1 MAAKYM
7 GAKMLR
13 KQMERQK
20 AKDDAKEDKRNAKR
34 GAMVAN
40 TGEILDRGTQ
50 KFDLT
55 AAAMHMDGDFVKID
69 EKHDKNPKFTAC
81 YKMLS
86 SRTEDFFLTSNEML
100 IEQPAESESEDEQ

>member
-20 AKDDAKEDKRNAKR
+20 AKDDAKADLRNAKR

-40 TGEILDRGTQ
+40 TGEILDRDVQ

-55 AAAMHMDGDFVKID
+55 AASMAPDGDFVKID
-69 EKHDKNPKFTAC
+69 EKDDMNPKFT
-81 YKMLS
+81 
-86 SRTEDFFLTSNEML
+86 
-100 IEQPAESESEDEQ
+100 